1 MTVSVSKELEEL
13 IVRIDRKRVRK
24 VLVIGLSC
32 LGDMLLT
39 TAALWNLRLYLGE
52 DAHFTLWVPPR
63 AIPAVEG
70 DPLWDLV
77 EPYDRGGKYSGF
89 MGRIRAIQKIRQGRY
104 DLILDLRATLLP
116 LFSGARYAP
125 LWGLREAFLPKSIH
139 EAERNL
145 YVIGKL
151 GVPLVQRNLRFF
163 ISDEVQNYIFE
174 NYPQLRNRERE
185 APFIVFNPGGNS
197 GYPSKCWPVKF
208 FAELGNTLVKRY
220 NALIGVIGY
229 SSAEEKSAKEI
240 LSKLPEKSRLDLAG
254 KQTGFQRLSA
264 ILGSADLFVTNDTG
278 TIHLASAVG
287 VPTVGLYGP
296 SRPERYG
303 PWGNRHRIVIS
314 ELPCAPCRGKVCIS
328 GIEDCMSHISVNRVF
343 SSCQELLQDFYKT

>member
-1 MTVSVSKELEEL
+1 
-13 IVRIDRKRVRK
+13 
-24 VLVIGLSC
+24 
-32 LGDMLLT
+32 
-39 TAALWNLRLYLGE
+39 
-52 DAHFTLWVPPR
+52 
-63 AIPAVEG
+63 
-70 DPLWDLV
+70 
-77 EPYDRGGKYSGF
+77 
-89 MGRIRAIQKIRQGRY
+89 MGRIRAIQKIRQGKY

-125 LWGLREAFLPKSIH
+125 LWGLREVFLPKSIH

-163 ISDEVQNYIFE
+163 ISDEVQNDICK
-174 NYPQLRNRERE
+174 NYPQLRNRQRE

-197 GYPSKCWPVKF
+197 GYPSKCWPVKS
-208 FAELGNTLVKRY
+208 FAELGNILVKRY

-229 SSAEEKSAKEI
+229 SSTEEKTAREI
-240 LSKLPEKSRLDLAG
+240 LDELPEKSRLDLAG
-254 KQTGFQRLSA
+254 RQTDFQRLSA

-314 ELPCAPCRGKVCIS
+314 DLPCAPCRGRGCIS
-328 GIEDCMSHISVNRVF
+328 GIEDCMSHISVNMVF
-343 SSCQELLQDFYKT
+343 SSCQELLQDFYQT